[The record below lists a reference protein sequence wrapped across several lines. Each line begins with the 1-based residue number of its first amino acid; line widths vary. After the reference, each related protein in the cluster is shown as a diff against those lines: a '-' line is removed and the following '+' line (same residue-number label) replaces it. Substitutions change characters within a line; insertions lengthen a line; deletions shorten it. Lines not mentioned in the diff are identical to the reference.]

1 MVANASKWHEYARW
15 LTFPRKKV
23 EYDYSFAPP
32 KIRLP
37 KAPTWFIP
45 FAYAFSAILL
55 GFTLP
60 RVEARFLPDWN
71 AGLSPNAAMVLYS
84 SVAQGMMTLTG
95 IVFSL
100 AFVMV
105 QFSATAY
112 SPRLVLW
119 MSRDPLISHALG
131 VFSATFLYAL
141 AALAWVD
148 RESTGRIPFLSGWL
162 VIGLL
167 MASVGVFV
175 GLVQSLSRL
184 QINRVLAFTGDF
196 ARKIIDVM
204 YAPLPSSKAAAGN
217 ANLRSKP
224 VTQNVTYHGPPRI
237 IQSLDL
243 RALLSLAERADAT
256 IEMMSGVG
264 DTLVQGTPML
274 RVYSAKESG
283 ATESI
288 DVRLLK
294 RAVRTGAQRTFE
306 QDPKYS
312 IHLLADVAIRALSP
326 AINDPTTAVQA
337 LDQIEDLLLRLGCR
351 NLEIGEIRNTA
362 GSLRLV
368 IPVPTWDDFLDL
380 AFSQIR
386 SYGATSVQVMRRMTA
401 LLSDLIKA
409 LPEERQPGLRR
420 QRKRLDAQISR
431 FFPDIED
438 KNEASEEDRE
448 GFGATRRHRRE
459 SLPDV
464 SGGAA

>member
-1 MVANASKWHEYARW
+1 MVGSESKWRGKAWR
-15 LTFPRKKV
+15 LTFSRKTEEYNYAFASPRV
-23 EYDYSFAPP
+23 GMPEVPS
-32 KIRLP
+32 
-37 KAPTWFIP
+37 WCIP
-45 FAYAFSAILL
+45 FAYAFAAILL
-55 GFTLP
+55 GLTLP
-60 RVEARFLPDWN
+60 RIEARFFPHWN
-71 AGLSPNAAMVLYS
+71 AGLSPQVAMVLYS
-84 SVAQGMMTLTG
+84 AVAQGMITLTG

-119 MSRDPLISHALG
+119 MSRDPFVSHALG
-131 VFSATFLYAL
+131 VFTATFLYAL
-141 AALAWVD
+141 AALAWID
-148 RESTGRIPFLSGWL
+148 RQTTGTVPFVSGWL

-167 MASVGVFV
+167 IASVGVFV

-196 ARKIIDVM
+196 ARQIIDVM
-204 YAPLPSSKAAAGN
+204 YAPMPRSKVVSGGAD
-217 ANLRSKP
+217 LRSRP
-224 VTQNVTYHGPPRI
+224 ITQSVTYQGPPRT

-243 RALLSLAERADAT
+243 RALLALAEHADAA
-256 IEMMSGVG
+256 IEMTSGVG

-274 RVYSAKESG
+274 RVYG
-283 ATESI
+283 ANEAI

-294 RAVRTGAQRTFE
+294 KAVRTGAQRTFE

-312 IHLLADVAIRALSP
+312 IHLLADIAIRALSP
-326 AINDPTTAVQA
+326 AVNDPTTAVQA

-351 NLEIGEIRNTA
+351 NLEIGEIRDATGA
-362 GSLRLV
+362 LRLA

-386 SYGATSVQVMRRMTA
+386 SYGATSMQVMRRMAA

-420 QRKRLDAQISR
+420 QQKRLDAQISR

-448 GFGATRRHRRE
+448 GFGATRRHRPE
-459 SLPDV
+459 SISDV
-464 SGGAA
+464 SGDGA